1 MHDIVQE
8 AMNLLES
15 SRARLIH
22 PLITH
27 DTDMDVLNGYSI
39 TILPTTH
46 SHDSLHDTNN
56 ANKFSLGQS
65 LRVHWKAPS
74 NHSTHDWIGIY
85 KITDN
90 KHTYISNVSSQGRW
104 QWISEPHDEAD
115 TGNEG
120 ILVFQG
126 MKLPWHTGTY
136 ELRYHHDGKHTVMAR
151 SAPFDIVAPPAPC
164 LSDKDM
170 VERSLLRLIQNVLA
184 HDPQQMPVTP
194 LDEAI
199 GMTEAEAENIA
210 YAIKLMFGIEFARE
224 IVLADKSVARLYKRL
239 YHAHQ
244 ALAPFSTVTKVSA
257 LLEPF
262 SPETSPQASPIK
274 QKASAISKVE
284 SDPIL

>member
-1 MHDIVQE
+1 MH
-8 AMNLLES
+8 LLES

-27 DTDMDVLNGYSI
+27 DTDANALNGYSV
-39 TILPTTH
+39 TILPATH
-46 SHDSLHDTNN
+46 SHDTND
-56 ANKFSLGQS
+56 ANKFYLGQS
-65 LRVHWKAPS
+65 IRVHWKAPS
-74 NHSTHDWIGIY
+74 THSTHDWIGIY

-90 KHTYISNVSSQGRW
+90 RHTYISNVSSQGRW
-104 QWISEPHDEAD
+104 QWIMEPHEEGDI
-115 TGNEG
+115 GNEG
-120 ILVFQG
+120 TLVFQG

-136 ELRYHHDGKHTVMAR
+136 ELRYHHNGKHTVMAR
-151 SAPFDIVAPPAPC
+151 SAPFDIVVPPAPC
-164 LSDKDM
+164 LNDKDM

-244 ALAPFSTVTKVSA
+244 ALAPFSTVTDSKVPA
-257 LLEPF
+257 LLDPL
-262 SPETSPQASPIK
+262 SPETSPQPSPSKPKPSTIP
-274 QKASAISKVE
+274 KVE
-284 SDPIL
+284 SDPVL